1 MEMGGLVEAP
11 DERRRMRRVVRRI
24 DEIVDVNVVRRQ
36 RQQQQQQ
43 SSSSRGAKPCIYIT
57 SRGGL
62 AQKGTDRQTERE
74 SVA

>member
-24 DEIVDVNVVRRQ
+24 DEIVVVNVVRRQ
-36 RQQQQQQ
+36 RQQQQQ

-74 SVA
+74 SIA